1 MNNTSTILST
11 AGDSRLKN
19 LENIYMKP
27 VPQRN
32 ARNNINISAF
42 QGRYVTGAANTT
54 SSGTAFDKDKWANRS
69 DSEERVN
76 NEVAKMQNILE
87 KEAKLKKKGTGGKQI
102 LDGGWI

>member
-32 ARNNINISAF
+32 ARNNNAF
-42 QGRYVTGAANTT
+42 QGRNVTGAANTT
-54 SSGTAFDKDKWANRS
+54 SSGAAFDKDKWGNRS

-76 NEVAKMQNILE
+76 NEVVKM
-87 KEAKLKKKGTGGKQI
+87 
-102 LDGGWI
+102 

>member
-1 MNNTSTILST
+1 MNNTSTILTT

-32 ARNNINISAF
+32 ARNTTNAF
-42 QGRYVTGAANTT
+42 QVRSVTAAAT
-54 SSGTAFDKDKWANRS
+54 SSGAAFDKDKWGNRS

-87 KEAKLKKKGTGGKQI
+87 KEAKLKRKGTGGKQI